1 MMTAPARMTG
11 SGTGRTDTGRMMTDR
26 TMLRSLGT
34 EPPILAD
41 GHRAP
46 DRREISLRWLS
57 GTFLTGITSC
67 ILMGVALFAAL
78 DGRQQLAIPAEAY
91 AATGEAALD
100 GRDTAEVLRGGRL
113 LSPKI
118 AARPVDKAILEVSTV
133 THEGEREVVRRQ
145 PFAHVKMRL
154 AANYKTQDHY
164 PDFDPLAIFA
174 ADEKEAPA
182 AVRTGTIYGSD
193 VESEVSLKTTAF
205 PVSGN
210 TRPYA
215 GGMSFDEVEENV
227 RTNGSVLTDGST
239 QVAALYYID
248 PQRFDGDAGVD
259 IGAGLAARVVEQN
272 MSVAEPQIITPEMPE
287 YADDVLP
294 VRRPQPIEAVL
305 VAAGYPKARAGDM
318 ARALAPHA
326 GSPGALEG
334 DVLRIGIIQRGEEAR
349 IVRLSLYRQGGHI
362 VTLAVNDAGR
372 LVRGEEPPKL
382 DAVASAFD
390 DSAPQVPSAA
400 RDLPRVYDGIYRA
413 ALSYGM
419 NRDMTALVV
428 KLLAANVDFQAQLK
442 PTDTLEAFFSVEDE
456 NGQATDE
463 SELLYVRARFGDTV
477 TTFYRF
483 QNPDDNSVD
492 YFDENGKSIRQFL
505 LRNPVPNGIFKSG
518 FGMRRHPILGY
529 SRMHTGTDWAAP
541 RGTPII
547 ASGNGTVEKAGWDSG
562 GYGNQTLVRH
572 ANGYVTSYNH
582 QSAIAKGVTVGA
594 KVRQGQVIGYV
605 GNTGLSTGP
614 HLHYEL
620 IVNGT
625 KVDPLRVRLPG
636 GKSLEGETLAKFEAE
651 RQRIDALLIGGK
663 PAEVASN

>member
-1 MMTAPARMTG
+1 
-11 SGTGRTDTGRMMTDR
+11 MMTDR
-26 TMLRSLGT
+26 SMVRSLGT

-41 GHRAP
+41 GYRAP

-67 ILMGVALFAAL
+67 VLMGVALFAAL

-91 AATGEAALD
+91 AATG
-100 GRDTAEVLRGGRL
+100 DTAADAGLDKVSRGGRL
-113 LSPKI
+113 LGPKI

-133 THEGEREVVRRQ
+133 THDGEREVVRRQ
-145 PFAHVKMRL
+145 PFAHVKMKL
-154 AANYKTQDHY
+154 AMNYKTQENY
-164 PDFDPLAIFA
+164 PAFDPLAIFA
-174 ADEKEAPA
+174 ADEKVASG

-205 PVSGN
+205 PTSGS
-210 TRPYA
+210 TTPFA

-248 PQRFDGDAGVD
+248 PQRFDSDASVD
-259 IGAGLAARVVEQN
+259 IAAGLAARVVEQN
-272 MSVAEPQIITPEMPE
+272 MSVAEPEILTPETPE

-294 VRRPQPIEAVL
+294 VRNPQPIEAL
-305 VAAGYPKARAGDM
+305 LMAAGYPKSKAGDI

-326 GSPGALEG
+326 GGDALAEG

-349 IVRLSLYRQGGHI
+349 VVRISLYRQRGHV

-372 LVRGEEPPKL
+372 LVGGEEPPPL
-382 DAVASAFD
+382 DAVAGAFD
-390 DSAPQVPSAA
+390 ENAPQMPSSA

-442 PTDTLEAFFSVEDE
+442 PTDTLEAFFSVEDDE
-456 NGQATDE
+456 GRATDE

-483 QNPDDNSVD
+483 QNPDDGSVD

-505 LRNPVPNGIFKSG
+505 LRNPVPNGVFKSG

-582 QSAIAKGVTVGA
+582 QSAIAKGVKPGA
-594 KVRQGQVIGYV
+594 TVRQGQVIGYV

-636 GKSLEGETLAKFEAE
+636 GKSLDGDALARFEAE
-651 RQRIDALLIGGK
+651 RQRVDALLTSGGK
-663 PAEVASN
+663 PPEVASN

>member
-1 MMTAPARMTG
+1 
-11 SGTGRTDTGRMMTDR
+11 MMTDR
-26 TMLRSLGT
+26 SLLRSLGT

-91 AATGEAALD
+91 AATGDGAPTGLEAA
-100 GRDTAEVLRGGRL
+100 EVTRGGRL
-113 LSPKI
+113 LGPKI

-154 AANYKTQDHY
+154 AANYKSQDNY
-164 PDFDPLAIFA
+164 PAFDPLTIFA
-174 ADEKEAPA
+174 TDEKAAPA
-182 AVRTGTIYGSD
+182 GVRTGTIYGSD
-193 VESEVSLKTTAF
+193 VESEVSLKTTPF

-210 TRPYA
+210 TKPYA
-215 GGMSFDEVEENV
+215 GSMSFDEVEENV
-227 RTNGSVLTDGST
+227 RSNGSVLTDGST

-248 PQRFDGDAGVD
+248 PQRFDSDAALD

-272 MSVAEPQIITPEMPE
+272 MSVAEPQIVTPETPE

-294 VRRPQPIEAVL
+294 VRRAQPFEAVL
-305 VAAGYPKARAGDM
+305 TAAGYPKSKAADM
-318 ARALAPHA
+318 ARALEPHA
-326 GSPGALEG
+326 GSADAIEG

-349 IVRLSLYRQGGHI
+349 IVRISLYRQGVHR

-372 LVRGEEPPKL
+372 LVMGEEPPRL

-390 DSAPQVPSAA
+390 DSAPQVPSSA
-400 RDLPRVYDGIYRA
+400 RDLPSVYDGIYRA

-428 KLLAANVDFQAQLK
+428 KLLASNVDFQAQLK
-442 PTDTLEAFFSVEDE
+442 PTDMLEAFFSVEDE
-456 NGQATDE
+456 NGQATED

-483 QNPDDNSVD
+483 QNPDDNTVD

-505 LRNPVPNGIFKSG
+505 LRNPVPNGVFKGG

-529 SRMHTGTDWAAP
+529 TRMHTGTDWAAP

-547 ASGNGTVEKAGWDSG
+547 ASGNGVVEKAGWDSG
-562 GYGNQTLVRH
+562 GYGNQTLIRH

-651 RQRIDALLIGGK
+651 RQRIDALLTGGK
-663 PAEVASN
+663 PAEVATN

>member
-1 MMTAPARMTG
+1 MIN
-11 SGTGRTDTGRMMTDR
+11 DR
-26 TMLRSLGT
+26 NMVRSLGS

-91 AATGEAALD
+91 AVTGDGDKAGLEA
-100 GRDTAEVLRGGRL
+100 DTVSRGARL
-113 LSPKI
+113 FGPKI

-133 THEGEREVVRRQ
+133 THDGEREVVRRQ
-145 PFAHVKMRL
+145 PFAHVKMAL
-154 AANYKTQDHY
+154 AANYKTQENY
-164 PDFDPLAIFA
+164 PPFDPLAIFA
-174 ADEKEAPA
+174 TDEKVAPA
-182 AVRTGTIYGSD
+182 ATRTGTLYGSD
-193 VESEVSLKTTAF
+193 VESEVSLKTTPF
-205 PVSGN
+205 PTGGAS
-210 TRPYA
+210 RPFA
-215 GGMSFDEVEENV
+215 GEMSFDEVEENV

-248 PQRFDGDAGVD
+248 PQRFDTETSGVD
-259 IGAGLAARVVEQN
+259 LAAGLTARIVEQN
-272 MSVAEPQIITPEMPE
+272 MTVSEPEMLTPETPE

-294 VRRPQPIEAVL
+294 VRRPQTADAVL
-305 VAAGYPKARAGDM
+305 MAAGYPKAKAGDI
-318 ARALAPHA
+318 AKALEPYA
-326 GSPGALEG
+326 GGQELSEG
-334 DVLRIGIIQRGEEAR
+334 DVLRIGIIQRGEEVK
-349 IVRLSLYRQGGHI
+349 IVRISLYRRATHV
-362 VTLAVNDAGR
+362 VTLAVSDAGR
-372 LVRGEEPPKL
+372 LVTGSEPPAL
-382 DAVASAFD
+382 DAIATAFD
-390 DSAPQVPSAA
+390 ERAPQVPSTA

-419 NRDMTALVV
+419 NSDMTALVI

-442 PTDTLEAFFSVEDE
+442 PSDTLEAFFSVEDE
-456 NGQATDE
+456 EGHATED

-483 QNPDDNSVD
+483 QDPADNSVD
-492 YFDENGKSIRQFL
+492 YFNEEGKSIRQFL
-505 LRNPVPNGIFKSG
+505 LRNPVPNGVFKSG

-562 GYGNQTLVRH
+562 GYGNQTLIRH

-582 QSAIAKGVTVGA
+582 QSAIAKGVTPGA

-636 GKSLEGETLAKFEAE
+636 GKSLEGETLAKFETE
-651 RQRIDALLIGGK
+651 RQRIDALLEGGGK
-663 PAEVASN
+663 PPEVASN